1 MREEFPKGF
10 FQKPR
15 PIATHETLA
24 DISEPMQVSEEVLSG
39 KKKLL
44 LTTEEPD
51 NEKYY
56 RAEIIGI
63 DNNNGDWCDFW
74 SEIEPIVD
82 KYFGDEWCG
91 TSKPNYD
98 IDRYLKD
105 GWIPATERLPDDEE
119 DYLVTDG
126 ESMAVGFYRKEA
138 KAWDNVN
145 FGWLEHRE
153 ETCGLK
159 TVIAWM
165 PLPKQYTLE

>member
-1 MREEFPKGF
+1 M
-10 FQKPR
+10 
-15 PIATHETLA
+15 
-24 DISEPMQVSEEVLSG
+24 SESE
-39 KKKLL
+39 
-44 LTTEEPD
+44 
-51 NEKYY
+51 NYY
-56 RAEIIGI
+56 KAEIIGT
-63 DNNNGDWCDFW
+63 DDKGGDWCDFW

-91 TSKPNYD
+91 TSGKLD
-98 IDRYLKD
+98 IDTYLRG
-105 GWIPATERLPDDEE
+105 GWIPCSEKLPDDEK

-165 PLPKQYTLE
+165 PLPTMYVSEG